1 MASVPS
7 PTQITIYHRSYP
19 HRFLSQLIALSS
31 LPTGLRHKEVHGLC
45 LLPHHLPP
53 VNQPPLTWPFHP
65 PVHSHHSNSSSHSLI
80 SDPSQ
85 LNWPSCP
92 GIFHPPISPKPTAMR
107 AILLGQGQQTRAP
120 GPISLP
126 PLFVN
131 RALLQNSHIHSF
143 TNGLL
148 QCHSV

>member
-1 MASVPS
+1 MQMASVPS
-7 PTQITIYHRSYP
+7 PTQITTYHRSYP
-19 HRFLSQLIALSS
+19 HCFLPVNSFVITSHRPETQRSTW
-31 LPTGLRHKEVHGLC
+31 P
-45 LLPHHLPP
+45 LPP
-53 VNQPPLTWPFHP
+53 PPSFASSQPPLTWPFHP

-80 SDPSQ
+80 SDLSQ
-85 LNWPSCP
+85 LNWPSCL

-120 GPISLP
+120 GQISLP